1 MALFVSKKN
10 ILLISVTI
18 AFLTIMV
25 RLFNVQII
33 EDKYR
38 INAENNALKYK
49 INYPARGRILDRNGG
64 ILVDNKL
71 IYDIEVVPVDV
82 KPFDTLALCKL
93 FQIDE
98 SFVKERFEQY
108 SRNRSQR
115 YNSISFL
122 KQVSSEMYNNFAEKS
137 YLFPGF
143 DAVVRTARSYPI
155 NSGGNLLGYIS
166 EVDQDFLDNNEDYS
180 MGDFAGKTG
189 MEMAFEDRLKGEKGY
204 NIYLRDANNRI
215 LEPYEDGMYDKEA
228 IEGIDVISTID
239 MNLQAYGQHLMKNKV
254 GSVVAIEPATGEIL
268 AMVSSPGIDVSQL
281 AEINKYYSTLI
292 TDPYKPMFNRAVQ
305 SAQPP
310 GSVFKIVNGLIG
322 LQEGVLTPETK
333 YPCHSG
339 YSVGNIT
346 VGCHSHT
353 SPIDMYQSLMMSCN
367 AYYCYVFRNII
378 DNPKYESVSD
388 AFDAWREYVVSFG
401 FGTKLGTDIP
411 YELAGNVPSR
421 ATYDKLH
428 GENRWKSLSIISLA
442 IGQGELGC
450 TPLHLANLCA
460 TVANRGYYITPH
472 YVKYNADGVI
482 DSAYTIKHYTK
493 VDPKYFPDV
502 VEGMR
507 RAVHGGPGGTARS
520 VEIPGIEM
528 CAKTGTAQNPHGDDH
543 SVFICFAP
551 KDNPKI
557 AIAAYV
563 ENGGF
568 GATWAAPIASLMIE
582 KYLKGEISPDRK
594 SMEQNMVEANLLNK
608 VRVSR

>member
-108 SRNRSQR
+108 SRNRSLR
-115 YNSISFL
+115 YNSVSFL

-166 EVDQDFLDNNEDYS
+166 EVDQDFLDNNEGYS

-204 NIYLRDANNRI
+204 DIYLRDVNNRI

-228 IEGIDVISTID
+228 VEGIDVVSTID
-239 MNLQAYGQHLMKNKV
+239 MNLQAYGQHLMENKV

>member
-10 ILLISVTI
+10 ILLISITI
-18 AFLTIMV
+18 AFLTIVV
-25 RLFNVQII
+25 RLFYVQII

-108 SRNRSQR
+108 SRNRSLR
-115 YNSISFL
+115 YNSVSFL

-166 EVDQDFLDNNEDYS
+166 EVDQDFLDNNEGYS

-204 NIYLRDANNRI
+204 DIYLRDANNRI
-215 LEPYEDGMYDKEA
+215 LEHYEDGMYDKEA
-228 IEGIDVISTID
+228 VEGIDVVSTID
-239 MNLQAYGQHLMKNKV
+239 MNLQAYGQHLMENKV

-281 AEINKYYSTLI
+281 AEINKYYSTII

-310 GSVFKIVNGLIG
+310 GSVFKVVNGLIG

-339 YSVGNIT
+339 YSVGKIK

-367 AYYCYVFRNII
+367 AYYCYVFRDII
-378 DNPKYESVSD
+378 DNPKYESVAD
-388 AFDAWREYVVSFG
+388 AFDAWREYVMSFG

-472 YVKYNADGVI
+472 CVKYNAEGAV

-493 VDPKYFPDV
+493 VDPKYFPVV

-551 KDNPKI
+551 KDNPQI

-594 SMEQNMVEANLLNK
+594 SMEQRMVESNLLNK

>member
-108 SRNRSQR
+108 SRNRSLR
-115 YNSISFL
+115 YNSVSFL

-166 EVDQDFLDNNEDYS
+166 EVDQDFLDNNEGYS

-204 NIYLRDANNRI
+204 DIYLRDVNNRI

-228 IEGIDVISTID
+228 VEGIDVVSTID
-239 MNLQAYGQHLMKNKV
+239 MNLQAYGQHLMENKV

-388 AFDAWREYVVSFG
+388 AFDAWREYVMSFG

>member
-108 SRNRSQR
+108 SRNRSLR
-115 YNSISFL
+115 YNSVSFL

-166 EVDQDFLDNNEDYS
+166 EVDQDFLDNNEGYS

-204 NIYLRDANNRI
+204 DIYLRDANNRI
-215 LEPYEDGMYDKEA
+215 LEHYEDGMYDKEA
-228 IEGIDVISTID
+228 VEGIDVVSTID
-239 MNLQAYGQHLMKNKV
+239 MNLQAYGQHLMENKV

-339 YSVGNIT
+339 YSVGKIK

-367 AYYCYVFRNII
+367 AYYCYVFRDII

-388 AFDAWREYVVSFG
+388 AFDAWREYVMSFG

-472 YVKYNADGVI
+472 YVKYNADGVV

-493 VDPKYFPDV
+493 VDPKYFPVV

-568 GATWAAPIASLMIE
+568 GATWAAPIASLMVE
-582 KYLKGEISPDRK
+582 KYLKGEISPDRQY
-594 SMEQNMVEANLLNK
+594 MEQNMIESNLLNK

>member
-108 SRNRSQR
+108 SRNRSLR
-115 YNSISFL
+115 YNSVSFL

-166 EVDQDFLDNNEDYS
+166 EVDQDFLDNNEGYS

-204 NIYLRDANNRI
+204 DIYLRDVNNRI

-228 IEGIDVISTID
+228 VEGIDVVSTID
-239 MNLQAYGQHLMKNKV
+239 MNLQAYGQHLMENKV

-339 YSVGNIT
+339 YSVGKIK

>member
-108 SRNRSQR
+108 SRNRSLR
-115 YNSISFL
+115 YNSVSFL

-137 YLFPGF
+137 YLFHGF

-166 EVDQDFLDNNEDYS
+166 EVDQDFLDNNEGYS

-204 NIYLRDANNRI
+204 DIYLRDVNNRI

-228 IEGIDVISTID
+228 VEGIDVVSTID
-239 MNLQAYGQHLMKNKV
+239 MNLQAYGQHLMENKV

-339 YSVGNIT
+339 YSVGKIK

-367 AYYCYVFRNII
+367 AYYCYVFRDII

-388 AFDAWREYVVSFG
+388 AFDAWREYVMSFG

-472 YVKYNADGVI
+472 YVKYNADGVV

-568 GATWAAPIASLMIE
+568 GATWAAPIASLMVE
-582 KYLKGEISPDRK
+582 KYLKGEISPDRQY
-594 SMEQNMVEANLLNK
+594 MEQNMIESNLLNK